1 MSLTSTIP
9 LPSGGALTDI
19 VTRVTEIWPEH
30 AAFLAQRFAEESP
43 EQLAAAEAV
52 ARRIAV
58 LTAGELDEVIAGYRW
73 ACRRLTGEQLF
84 FRRHG
89 RYRFTS
95 VDEVWESGLLNDPY
109 MTYYQQGLLL
119 SHILW
124 TNHARVDEVYQH
136 EFLRRRGGDRER
148 LLEVGPG
155 HGLLLS
161 LAAEV
166 VTGEVAG
173 WDISESA
180 LRHTRRNLAALGAR
194 ETSLVC
200 HDIRSGPLDGTFDLV
215 VASEVLEHVEDP
227 AGVLTSLLKLMSERG
242 RIFLNVPVNSPSP
255 DHIYLWRTPEE
266 FFAFTR
272 ECGVRPLSTYTF
284 PMTGHS
290 EQRAREEK
298 LTISCVVIGEAVGA

>member
-1 MSLTSTIP
+1 MSVHSSTA
-9 LPSGGALTDI
+9 LPTGSALADI
-19 VTRVTEIWPEH
+19 AARVAEIWPEH
-30 AAFLAQRFAEESP
+30 AVFLEQRFAGESH
-43 EQLAAAEAV
+43 EQLDAAEAV

-58 LTAGELDEVIAGYRW
+58 LAAGRLDEVIAGYRW

-89 RYRFTS
+89 RYRFTT
-95 VDEVWESGLLNDPY
+95 VDQVRESGILDDPY
-109 MTYYQQGLLL
+109 MTYYQHGLLL

-124 TNHARVDEVYQH
+124 TNHARVGEVYQS
-136 EFLRRRGGDRER
+136 EFLGRRGDRDR

-161 LAAEV
+161 LAAEHV
-166 VTGEVAG
+166 RGEVAG

-180 LRHTRRNLAALGAR
+180 LRHTRHNLEALGVHDA
-194 ETSLVC
+194 SLVC
-200 HDIRSGPLDGTFDLV
+200 HDIRRGPLDGTFDLV

-227 AGVLTSLLKLMSERG
+227 AGVLTSLLGLMGEGG
-242 RIFLNVPVNSPSP
+242 RIFLNVPINSPSP

-266 FFAFTR
+266 FFAFVR
-272 ECGVRPLSTYTF
+272 GCGVRPLSTYTF

-290 EQRAREEK
+290 EQRARDEQ
-298 LTISCVVIGEAVGA
+298 LTISCVMIGEAAN